1 MVLSTTPEAGEHI
14 AELADRLR
22 TALTGSYDTG
32 STAVTLSASVGA
44 TWGSTDD
51 IEQLLHNADAHMYQQ
66 KARQRSRA
74 EGDSE
79 NQR

>member
-1 MVLSTTPEAGEHI
+1 
-14 AELADRLR
+14 
-22 TALTGSYDTG
+22 
-32 STAVTLSASVGA
+32 VGA